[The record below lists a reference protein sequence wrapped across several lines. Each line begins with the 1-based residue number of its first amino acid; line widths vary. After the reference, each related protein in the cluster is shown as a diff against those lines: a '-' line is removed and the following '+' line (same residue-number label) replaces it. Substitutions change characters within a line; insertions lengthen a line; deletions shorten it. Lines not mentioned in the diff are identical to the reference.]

1 MASYKLCYK
10 ILEKEI
16 RKMNAIWICASAKK
30 IIEERKEVI
39 GQVHSVFSR
48 TCNIITEDD
57 LLIPLISSQIPN
69 GPRSISFNL
78 SEERD
83 LRSFQLVRG
92 MKVTMNT
99 HSIRIGRDTFT
110 IDLSDAKVWNP
121 EPMCCFKEL
130 NEARV
135 LKNIEFLKD
144 ILLEKG
150 NFNGIAPIFLD
161 ISRHLKQWDQQ
172 VEERLQTNHYCTFI
186 YPKIQ
191 KFIALLADEN
201 IEEIGS
207 LSKQIIGFGPG
218 LTPSTD
224 DFLAGLM
231 VSMLYAWQYYKL
243 NLSEAYKINQCIVS
257 GNENRTT
264 KVSAEMLQFASKGQV
279 AEHIRTLMVSIF
291 SEDNER
297 ELFKNTCTVIYTGG
311 TSGSDLLAGVYVGL
325 ILTLY
330 YRKERT
336 KKKCI

>member
-1 MASYKLCYK
+1 MK
-10 ILEKEI
+10 
-16 RKMNAIWICASAKK
+16 AIWICANAKK
-30 IIEERKEVI
+30 LIEERKEVI

-57 LLIPLISSQIPN
+57 LLISLISSQIPN

-78 SEERD
+78 SEDRD
-83 LRSFQLVRG
+83 LCSFQLTKG
-92 MKVTMNT
+92 MKVTMNA
-99 HSIRIGRDTFT
+99 HLIKIGIDTFT
-110 IDLSDAKVWNP
+110 IDLSHAKVWNP
-121 EPMCCFKEL
+121 EPTFCFKEL
-130 NEARV
+130 KETRV
-135 LKNIEFLKD
+135 LKNIEFLKE

-161 ISRHLKQWDQQ
+161 ISSHLKQWNQ
-172 VEERLQTNHYCTFI
+172 EEGKLQTNHYCTFI

-201 IEEIGS
+201 IDEIGS
-207 LSKQIIGFGPG
+207 MAKQIIGFGPG

-243 NLSEAYKINQCIVS
+243 NLSEAYRINQTIVN

-297 ELFKNTCTVIYTGG
+297 ELFKNTCTVIHTGG
-311 TSGSDLLAGVYVGL
+311 TSGSDLLAGVYVGF

-336 KKKCI
+336 KQKCI